1 MLYDIGMNLVDFKEQ
16 NHVKFATQCGVFQ
29 GCSSIIRQ
37 IIENFH
43 AK

>member
-16 NHVKFATQCGVFQ
+16 KYVKFATQCVVFQ
-29 GCSSIIRQ
+29 ESSSIKRQ
-37 IIENFH
+37 IIGNFH